1 MNDLQKRK
9 PIRLEEYD
17 YSDVGAYF
25 VTICTKNRENILWET
40 TAKLQPNNDMVI
52 DNTQPVNNAVIDNTQ
67 PNAVGAVIGRP
78 YYNHRLNELGLIV
91 EKYIKQIPQH
101 YKHVNVDNYV
111 VMPNH
116 VHLLLSINE
125 ISDNG
130 RPMTAPTLSW
140 IINQFK
146 GACSKQIG
154 YSIWQKSFYD
164 HVIRTQRDY
173 AQIWQYIDENPLKWE
188 SDEYYEQ

>member
-1 MNDLQKRK
+1 MTDLPERKR
-9 PIRLEEYD
+9 IRLGEYD
-17 YSDVGAYF
+17 YSAAGAYF

-40 TAKLQPNNDMVI
+40 TAELQPNNDMII
-52 DNTQPVNNAVIDNTQ
+52 DHIQ

-78 YYNHRLNELGLIV
+78 HYNHRLNELGLIV

-125 ISDNG
+125 IGDDG

-164 HVIRTQRDY
+164 HVIRTEHDY
-173 AQIWQYIDENPLKWE
+173 AQIWQYVDENPLKWE

>member
-1 MNDLQKRK
+1 MTDLPERKR
-9 PIRLEEYD
+9 IRLEEYD
-17 YSDVGAYF
+17 YSAAGAYF

-40 TAKLQPNNDMVI
+40 TAEL
-52 DNTQPVNNAVIDNTQ
+52 Q

-78 YYNHRLNELGLIV
+78 HYNHRLNESGLIV

-125 ISDNG
+125 IGDDG

-164 HVIRTQRDY
+164 HVIRTQHDY
-173 AQIWQYIDENPLKWE
+173 AQIWQYVDENPLKWE